1 MMEKTGR
8 QRYII
13 WIFAGLLV
21 LGFLVFGWRQFF
33 GFNKNDEIF
42 YISTVYRFFQ
52 GDAMLIDEWNNGQLF
67 AFITYPIFML
77 VRLFHNSNDGI
88 VLIFRFLYLFF
99 QAAVATYCFV
109 RLKRFGWIRIFP
121 ALFYFVTTPYN
132 INALSYNTLVLGF
145 VLLALVTVAS
155 ADEIKTRD
163 AVLCGVFI
171 AGAVLSNPY
180 AVILF
185 DEIEKAHPDVFNIL
199 LQVLDDGHITD
210 SQGRRVDFKN
220 TVIIMTSNAGAS
232 AIVTPKKLGF
242 ASSEDAR
249 QDYEFMKNS
258 VMNEVKQLF
267 RPEFLNRIDEV
278 IVFHMLQ
285 KDEISRIAGMLL
297 DELEKRCERQLSIHV
312 SFKDSVKKW
321 LAEIGYDA
329 KYGARPLKRA
339 IQNRLEDLMADEIL
353 SGKIHEGD
361 RVDVKVAGGK
371 VKITVKAEERA

>member
-67 AFITYPIFML
+67 AFITYPLFML
-77 VRLFHNSNDGI
+77 VRLFHNSNDGV
-88 VLIFRFLYLFF
+88 VLIFRFLYLIF

-145 VLLALVTVAS
+145 VLLTLVTVAS

-171 AGAVLSNPY
+171 AGAVLSN
-180 AVILF
+180 
-185 DEIEKAHPDVFNIL
+185 
-199 LQVLDDGHITD
+199 
-210 SQGRRVDFKN
+210 RMR
-220 TVIIMTSNAGAS
+220 
-232 AIVTPKKLGF
+232 
-242 ASSEDAR
+242 
-249 QDYEFMKNS
+249 
-258 VMNEVKQLF
+258 
-267 RPEFLNRIDEV
+267 
-278 IVFHMLQ
+278 
-285 KDEISRIAGMLL
+285 
-297 DELEKRCERQLSIHV
+297 
-312 SFKDSVKKW
+312 
-321 LAEIGYDA
+321 
-329 KYGARPLKRA
+329 
-339 IQNRLEDLMADEIL
+339 
-353 SGKIHEGD
+353 
-361 RVDVKVAGGK
+361 
-371 VKITVKAEERA
+371 